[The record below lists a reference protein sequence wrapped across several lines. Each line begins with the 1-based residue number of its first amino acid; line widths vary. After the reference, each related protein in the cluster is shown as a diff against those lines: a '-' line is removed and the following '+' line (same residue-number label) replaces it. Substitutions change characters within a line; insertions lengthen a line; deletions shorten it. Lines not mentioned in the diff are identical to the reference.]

1 MPAAPSPLHL
11 RRNLA
16 PMPAGMESPDYCCH
30 TVANRMQNFE
40 DAMQCNGRR
49 KIATLPAMSQQ
60 VSPDGATDLRG
71 TGRSAGDLR
80 GSAEDLRG
88 SAERL
93 AEVVMSESTGT
104 VGLIFIEQKEGIVV
118 LMCVGALPR
127 TNTVF

>member
-16 PMPAGMESPDYCCH
+16 PMPGMESPDYCCH
-30 TVANRMQNFE
+30 TVANRMQIFE

-71 TGRSAGDLR
+71 SGRSAGDLR